1 MTDKPPTIV
10 SSTFKPGGP
19 VPAAWEV
26 HAEWL
31 LEALAGLRVQG
42 RAQEE
47 KTLAGLRVQGRA
59 QEEKTLRN
67 AFIVSSSMVAFHWA
81 QQTVLGGRTDVS
93 MADAFLGAA
102 ELLVRVV
109 ETVRPFLETRGLLE
123 RVTGERKS
131 WTPGDSGEIVYSE
144 GPVEVERLQLAEL
157 VYSEG
162 PVEVERLRLDRFFGG
177 EGLLEALLETVTV
190 DGEAHEL
197 LVFDARLAD
206 LLDELG
212 QAGWAAKVRSTPAEE
227 RGRRW
232 IDLEK
237 HKPLAAMAVCKA
249 VWMRIQAE
257 RAARA
262 ARLER
267 VPVPTM
273 HALTARVAMGLPT
286 GGNTAELRT
295 RAPGIVAFEAGEWA
309 RLGGAAGVLAAVLA
323 QRGHRQWV
331 EGSRTA
337 DKVEILASKE
347 ELARM
352 GLGNHDRPGETLAQ
366 LLELLSSC
374 RLVAA
379 GDPGNLS
386 GALVLDWFVAE
397 RPRAGKAG
405 RPSSV
410 YVVTVGWPLMPTY
423 TEAFAA
429 ERKLVLPRELR
440 FYGPVLDPA
449 TCVLAGN
456 RRTYQAQRLAWSI
469 GAGQWLVSRREEY
482 AERGGVQ
489 LDTLRPFLTG
499 MGLYHRSHASL
510 ADEVGEA
517 WRRKPVQL
525 ELGGPKEPLLVPTG
539 DGLFRLGPDYKEQ
552 EKLILA
558 GADLTDR
565 KRAAARQS
573 NKVRR
578 GDVRRKRT
586 DKGPDGV

>member
-1 MTDKPPTIV
+1 MTDKPTTIV
-10 SSTFKPGGP
+10 SSTFTPGDGMP
-19 VPAAWEV
+19 TAWEA
-26 HAEWL
+26 HAHVLFEQ
-31 LEALAGLRVQG
+31 LAGFGVRLGAPALVANG
-42 RAQEE
+42 SLIGLFW
-47 KTLAGLRVQGRA
+47 TL
-59 QEEKTLRN
+59 E
-67 AFIVSSSMVAFHWA
+67 
-81 QQTVLGGRTDVS
+81 TVTEGRTD
-93 MADAFLGAA
+93 
-102 ELLVRVV
+102 LVRLRVSEVQIEMEVYAVGHALADDGKTLDQAEAEALESEAYLDAVTLLGRVV
-109 ETVRPFLETRGLLE
+109 KEVRRFLEARGLVQ
-123 RVTGERKS
+123 RVTA
-131 WTPGDSGEIVYSE
+131 Y
-144 GPVEVERLQLAEL
+144 
-157 VYSEG
+157 
-162 PVEVERLRLDRFFGG
+162 VERLRLDRFFGPADA
-177 EGLLEALLETVTV
+177 EGRREALLETVNV

-206 LLDELG
+206 LLEELG